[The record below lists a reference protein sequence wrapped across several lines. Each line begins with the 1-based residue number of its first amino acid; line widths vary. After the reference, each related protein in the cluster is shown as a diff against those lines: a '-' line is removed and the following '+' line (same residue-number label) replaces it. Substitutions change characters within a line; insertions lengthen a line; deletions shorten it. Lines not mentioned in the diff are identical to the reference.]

1 MLNDECRT
9 NDGAAGTAPAFCMEV
24 SSSFRA
30 RHSPFST
37 PSRRRRGF
45 TLLELV
51 LVMVIIAVVLAMV
64 APSLSGFS
72 AARDADYTA
81 SQVISVSRWAREQAI
96 SEGRVYRLNFNPST
110 QEYFVT
116 AQVGGTFQ
124 RPPVEFGQVF
134 TVPEGVVMAWEAPTD
149 GGVAVIDFFPSGR
162 SQPARIEVVARNGQ
176 VTSIASRSATEPLKV
191 LTPEEAVAG

>member
-1 MLNDECRT
+1 L
-9 NDGAAGTAPAFCMEV
+9 
-24 SSSFRA
+24 RA
-30 RHSPFST
+30 RHSSSLFGIRHSAVGIS
-37 PSRRRRGF
+37 PSSGF

-72 AARDADYTA
+72 AARDADFA
-81 SQVISVSRWAREQAI
+81 AAQVISVSRWAREQAI
-96 SEGRVYRLNFNPST
+96 SEGRVYRLNFNPSS

-134 TVPEGVVMAWEAPTD
+134 TVPEGVVMTWDAPTD
-149 GGVAVIDFFPSGR
+149 GGAAVIDFFPSGR
-162 SQPARIEVVARNGQ
+162 SQPARIHVVARNGQ